1 MYGEEK
7 VASSRGLIIKLI
19 VGVVA
24 LIFILILAINS
35 FTRVEAGMGGVEY
48 SLFGGVK
55 KGDPL
60 PEGGHVHWPWVNVT
74 QYPVSTETIALR
86 NPKKGEDREDNSL
99 QVNTS
104 GGKTV
109 SADVRY
115 AYKFQNSR
123 LPEIFT
129 RFRRQDADWVAENYI
144 KQIILDTIQSQTT
157 KHSVLAVYADQ
168 REEITASVK
177 ATLVESLKEDGIIL
191 EKFTITDIRLD
202 KKTEKILQQVTDAE
216 NQKVVLQRAQENLKE
231 EAKNIAQQKL
241 NEKIAAEGDKATAI
255 VVAEKKAEEIK
266 IDAAARAE
274 ANKKLEQSLTP
285 EIVQYEWIKRWNG
298 SQPVVS
304 GGSSSIVNLPP
315 ELLTPKEKK

>member
-1 MYGEEK
+1 MYEGQSIFK
-7 VASSRGLIIKLI
+7 HPVVQLTSGVIALVFII
-19 VGVVA
+19 
-24 LIFILILAINS
+24 ILAVNS

-48 SLFGGVK
+48 SLFGGVSE
-55 KGDPL
+55 GDPL
-60 PEGGHVHWPWVNVT
+60 PEGGHTHAPWVNIT

-109 SADVRY
+109 AADVRY
-115 AYKFQNSR
+115 AYKFEGDR
-123 LPEIFT
+123 LPEIFK
-129 RFRRQDADWVAENYI
+129 RFRRQDAEWVAENYI
-144 KQIILDTIQSQTT
+144 KQIILDTIQAQTT

-177 ATLVESLKEDGIIL
+177 KTLVKTLAEDGIIV

-202 KKTEKILQQVTDAE
+202 SKTQKILQQVTDAE
-216 NQKVVLQRAQENLKE
+216 NQRVVLQRAQENLKE
-231 EAKNIAQQKL
+231 EAKNIEQQKL
-241 NEKIAAEGDKATAI
+241 NDKIAAEGDKAVAI
-255 VVAEKKAEEIK
+255 VNAQKKAEEIK

-285 EIVQYEWIKRWNG
+285 EIVQYEWIKKWNG
-298 SQPVVS
+298 AQPVVS
-304 GGSSSIVNLPP
+304 GGSNSIVNLPP
-315 ELLTPKEKK
+315 ELVKPVAKK

>member
-1 MYGEEK
+1 MYEGQSIFK
-7 VASSRGLIIKLI
+7 NPWVQLIS
-19 VGVVA
+19 GVFA
-24 LIFILILAINS
+24 LIFIIILAINS
-35 FTRVEAGMGGVEY
+35 FTRVEAGMGGVKY
-48 SLFGGVK
+48 SLFGGVDN
-55 KGDPL
+55 GDPL
-60 PEGGHVHWPWVNVT
+60 PEGGHVHAPWINIT

-86 NPKKGEDREDNSL
+86 NSKKNEKDREDNSL

-109 SADVRY
+109 AADVRY
-115 AYKFQNSR
+115 AYKFENPR

-144 KQIILDTIQSQTT
+144 KQIILDTIQAQTT
-157 KHSVLAVYADQ
+157 KHSVLEVYADQ

-177 ATLVESLKEDGIIL
+177 KTLVETLAEDGIIL

-202 KKTEKILQQVTDAE
+202 SKTQKILQQVTDAE
-216 NQKVVLQRAQENLKE
+216 NQRVVLQRAQENLKE

-241 NEKIAAEGDKATAI
+241 NEKTAAEGDKAVAI
-255 VVAEKKAEEIK
+255 VNAEKKAQQLIIE
-266 IDAAARAE
+266 AQGQAE

-285 EIVQYEWIKRWNG
+285 EIVQYEWIKKWNG
-298 SQPVVS
+298 AQPVVS

-315 ELLTPKEKK
+315 ELVKPVAKK